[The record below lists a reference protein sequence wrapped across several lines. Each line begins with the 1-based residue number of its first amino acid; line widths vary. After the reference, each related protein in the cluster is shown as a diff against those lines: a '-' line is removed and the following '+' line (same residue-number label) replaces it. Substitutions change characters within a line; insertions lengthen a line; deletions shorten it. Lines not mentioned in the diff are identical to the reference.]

1 MTDRLS
7 SSSQTDAAPQS
18 VPVGAPFAERHFLA
32 CAAVLLLAMG
42 VAMFAGVFL
51 DSDTMDEAFHL
62 RFGYTFLRTGQLPAV
77 LEHPPLAQ
85 ALSALPLLLLDLR
98 LWPPDPSSGSTES
111 QWRTDADFLYHNRVP
126 AGTILAAGRSVKVD
140 RKSTRLNS
148 SHLGIS
154 YA

>member
-85 ALSALPLLLLDLR
+85 ALSAL
-98 LWPPDPSSGSTES
+98 
-111 QWRTDADFLYHNRVP
+111 
-126 AGTILAAGRSVKVD
+126 D

-154 YA
+154 YAVFCLKKK